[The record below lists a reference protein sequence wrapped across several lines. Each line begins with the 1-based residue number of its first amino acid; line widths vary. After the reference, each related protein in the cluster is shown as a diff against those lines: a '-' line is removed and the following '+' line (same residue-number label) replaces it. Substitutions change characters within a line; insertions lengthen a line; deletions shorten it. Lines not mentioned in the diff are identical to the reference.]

1 MENKFIRTMVLGVS
15 AMVGFAVTELTYNI
29 GVKWLNKEQEK
40 NIIEMEE
47 IPFEELES
55 EQGSFFYSRDLH
67 AVLWKE
73 YKSEHKNDKL

>member
-55 EQGSFFYSRDLH
+55 E
-67 AVLWKE
+67 
-73 YKSEHKNDKL
+73 